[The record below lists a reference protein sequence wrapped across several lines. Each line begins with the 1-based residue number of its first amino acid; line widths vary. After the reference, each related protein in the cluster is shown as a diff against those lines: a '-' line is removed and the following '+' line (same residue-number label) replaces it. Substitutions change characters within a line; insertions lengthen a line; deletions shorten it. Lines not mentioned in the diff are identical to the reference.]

1 MMTDESLRAMA
12 CRKWDGVWRIERP
25 GSFDPVLSI
34 AQFSALQ
41 VLRSGVDLSEAEA
54 RLLQG
59 AYYHPRSESPA
70 QQYNLE
76 KLTRRASQHIGERI
90 AA

>member
-12 CRKWDGVWRIERP
+12 CRPWDGVWRIKRP
-25 GSFDPVLSI
+25 DGFDPLLNV

-59 AYYHPRSESPA
+59 AYYHPRSGPA
-70 QQYNLE
+70 QQHNLE

>member
-1 MMTDESLRAMA
+1 MTDESLRAMA
-12 CRKWDGVWRIERP
+12 CRPWDGVWRVERP
-25 GSFDPVLSI
+25 DGFDPLLRI
-34 AQFSALQ
+34 HQFTALQ

-70 QQYNLE
+70 QQHNLE
-76 KLTRRASQHIGERI
+76 KLTRRASQHIGERT
-90 AA
+90 AT